1 MTLSLAWIR
10 KSGDNDQLIFA
21 SDSRLRS
28 FGSWDTNPKIFPLE
42 RTDCAISF
50 AGDTAYSYP
59 LITQIQS
66 FIKSYPKSQS
76 RYQDIRHFKGHLLNM
91 INHMLKFKSDY
102 EVPIVRFLFGGYSW
116 QKRKFYLWHIYYDK
130 TEKQFVGP
138 EVHTWKGIKVNR
150 PISFIG
156 DYYYEYRSRLIAL
169 MKEKKKFINGHFDME
184 PLEIL
189 VQMLKEGT
197 YIDIGGPPQV
207 LKVYEHMNRTPI
219 AVKWS
224 TDDTEYVSLLGRP
237 LQDYEKTIYPVLDTE
252 TMNIEGGFQ
261 FG

>member
-1 MTLSLAWIR
+1 MTFFIMQ
-10 KSGDNDQLIFA
+10 NYM
-21 SDSRLRS
+21 RLNLCAR
-28 FGSWDTNPKIFPLE
+28 GGWPVGYNPKIFPLE

-91 INHMLKFKSDY
+91 INHVLKFKSDY
-102 EVPIVRFLFGGYSW
+102 EVPVVRFLFGGYSW

-197 YIDIGGPPQV
+197 FIDIGGPPQV